1 MYTEEVQTPIEVL
14 LGTLHIDSI
23 EAELKLRPIP
33 FSRRRGSSAVLPS
46 ALLELH
52 SIEPLKKMDKALPKR
67 PCFFGT
73 RRVSTMYSKHR
84 GCHIVDIENKV
95 QFD

>member
-1 MYTEEVQTPIEVL
+1 MYTEELQTPIEVL

-52 SIEPLKKMDKALPKR
+52 STEPLK
-67 PCFFGT
+67 
-73 RRVSTMYSKHR
+73 
-84 GCHIVDIENKV
+84 N
-95 QFD
+95 